1 MRVVVLVSGGKDST
15 CNMLKCVEH
24 GHDIVALANLH
35 PPRDAP
41 SDELDSFMYQ
51 SVGHELIEA
60 YAQCMRVPL
69 YRRAIRGSSRVTSM
83 QYAPTDAADEV
94 EDLFELLRD
103 VCRAHAVDA
112 VACGTIL
119 SSYQRIRVENVCAR
133 LGLLALAFLWQR
145 EQSALLDEMLDRHA
159 IDAVLIKT
167 AAIGLGKAQL
177 GRPLGQVRDTLRQ
190 LARQYGVHVCGEGG
204 EYESFTL
211 DCPLFHSRI
220 VLDECT
226 TVVHSADEFAPVL
239 YLRCSRFHLEDKPA
253 DSVRPAVRADGS
265 GAARSIAAFVPRDA
279 PARAPLDASVRA
291 SVVGTMT
298 RAHSIL
304 TLSNVHVTAR
314 DVSLADQVNAGFEYC
329 FEHLRS
335 ASASLVYVSLYL
347 RDMSDYVQ
355 VNAVYNALFGAN
367 PPSRTTVALGAA
379 CLAPDAALAID
390 VVATVA
396 PVNTL
401 HVQSISEWAP
411 ASIGPYSQ
419 AQTIGDSLLLLA
431 GQIGLVPAT
440 LQLDGDALQSQFVR
454 AANNCVAV
462 VATLAECSSAAAAR
476 ALFRH
481 CVVYVSNAV
490 NDDSELRAL
499 VADLPCA
506 STIVRVAG
514 LPRAAVVE
522 LQVVAARRESSDV
535 RQQCRVCT
543 TVAELEQGVGDGA
556 ACWWLFG
563 GRAAAA
569 SDIDRA
575 QRHMRRSATLVDAV
589 NGDASAVVAIVLHD
603 VARLG
608 SDE

>member
-35 PPRDAP
+35 PPRDAA

-51 SVGHELIEA
+51 SVGHELIDA
-60 YAQCMRVPL
+60 YAESMRVPL
-69 YRRAIRGSSRVTSM
+69 YRRAIRGSSRITTM

-103 VCRAHAVDA
+103 VQRAHAVDA

-145 EQSALLDEMLDRHA
+145 EQSALLDEMLDRYS
-159 IDAVLIKT
+159 IDAVIIKT

-177 GRPLGQVRDTLRQ
+177 GRPLGQVRDTLRH

-239 YLRCSRFHLEDKPA
+239 YLRCTRFHLEDKPA
-253 DSVRPAVRADGS
+253 DTVRPAVRADGS
-265 GAARSIAAFVPRDA
+265 GAARSIAAFVPPPRDDVA
-279 PARAPLDASVRA
+279 ALVPAVRTTA
-291 SVVGTMT
+291 VCALT
-298 RAHSIL
+298 RCHSIL
-304 TLSNVHVTAR
+304 TLSNVHVTAAR
-314 DVSLADQVNAGFEYC
+314 DMSLADQVVSV
-329 FEHLRS
+329 FEHCFKCLPVGARM
-335 ASASLVYVSLYL
+335 VYVSLYL

-355 VNAVYNALFGAN
+355 VNNVYNTLFGVN
-367 PPSRTTVALGAA
+367 PPSRTTVAIGAA
-379 CLAPDAALAID
+379 CVPPGGASVAID
-390 VVATVA
+390 AVATVA
-396 PVNTL
+396 PYTTL

-440 LQLDGDALQSQFVR
+440 LQLDGDTLRSQFVR

-462 VATLAECSSAAAAR
+462 VATLGECADAAAAR

-481 CVVYVSNAV
+481 CVVYVTTAS
-490 NDDSELRAL
+490 DDAELSAL

-506 STIVRVAG
+506 STIVSVAG
-514 LPRAAVVE
+514 LPRNALVE
-522 LQVVAARRESSDV
+522 IQVVAARRALDRHQCHVRTAAADFERGIEDDSSM
-535 RQQCRVCT
+535 
-543 TVAELEQGVGDGA
+543 
-556 ACWWLFG
+556 CWWLFG
-563 GRAAAA
+563 GRDVPAFEL
-569 SDIDRA
+569 DRA
-575 QRHMRRSATLVDAV
+575 QRHMKRNATLVDTV
-589 NGDASAVVAIVLHD
+589 NGSASTVLAIVL
-603 VARLG
+603 
-608 SDE
+608 SDIINDEQQ